1 MSASHLD
8 RGNADDGA
16 AAAGE
21 PVDGLAV
28 TDVDGSLDLVFAR
41 FFAGVDGHQPKIRD
55 AHLVEQAAERGM
67 QIACVKLQ
75 SEHDVPIQ
83 IWRSCIRVFREEAS
97 FCLADWQIVDIN
109 VLGN

>member
-8 RGNADDGA
+8 RGNADDRA
-16 AAAGE
+16 DATGE

-28 TDVDGSLDLVFAR
+28 TDVDRSLDLVFAR
-41 FFAGVDGHQPKIRD
+41 FFAGIDGRQPKIRD

-75 SEHDVPIQ
+75 NEHGVPIQ
-83 IWRSCIRVFREEAS
+83 IWRSCILIS
-97 FCLADWQIVDIN
+97 
-109 VLGN
+109 